1 MAGQFA
7 FPDPHD
13 LTSRDVWRAVGR
25 LWPFVRPYRRQL
37 GALVLLALPALPTGL
52 AALMLIRVAFDVVG
66 QGRPLS
72 AVEAFLLWLPV
83 HAAREAVLW
92 RLCVMTYIATLIAAP
107 YGAVL
112 LIYAT
117 WLLQR
122 VTNRFR
128 VDLYG
133 RMQAR
138 SLRFHGTATI
148 GDAMFRMFQDSAA
161 LPQLLRQLVFEPLRL
176 LPFALFNLGVLAFYS
191 PLIALVALAV
201 LPADLALAWY
211 YGGRLRRAFLRER
224 AAMAQA
230 TARLEATLASIKA
243 VKACGRECDEA
254 ERYARDNWQAFMA
267 ARGARLMLARYQVA
281 THLVRGLAYIIVL
294 AVAVRPVLSATA
306 VGVLGSALTVG
317 AFAGL
322 LRVFHRVNR
331 SLQHIMDQWGSA
343 QDVVVGI
350 ARVLEMLH
358 TPPEEALARGTQ
370 RPPPV
375 TAGVTF
381 DGVTFGYEP
390 RTPVLTGASFE
401 APAGAITALVGA
413 SGAGKSTILA
423 LLLRFYEPQQGAIRL
438 DGVPVQAYDLGAWRA
453 MLSVVLQDHPL
464 FSLSL
469 RDNVVYG
476 RADASDSDILRALAR
491 AGLGDFVRALPH
503 GLATVL
509 GEHGATISTGQAQ
522 RLALAR
528 AFVRGAP
535 ILLLDEPT
543 AALDAATEAVV
554 MRGIRDWL
562 QECPGQRLAII
573 ATHQRTTAA
582 QADRIYRLVAGT
594 IEPVEALPDGYHPQ

>member
-1 MAGQFA
+1 
-7 FPDPHD
+7 
-13 LTSRDVWRAVGR
+13 
-25 LWPFVRPYRRQL
+25 
-37 GALVLLALPALPTGL
+37 LVLLALPALPTGL
-52 AALMLIRVAFDVVG
+52 AALTLIRIAFDVVS

-72 AVEAFLLWLPV
+72 AVEAFLLRLPV

-92 RLCVMTYIATLIAAP
+92 RLCALTYVATLIAAP

-112 LIYAT
+112 LTYAT

-122 VTNRFR
+122 VTHHFR
-128 VDLYG
+128 VDLYV

-161 LPQLLRQLVFEPLRL
+161 LPQILSQLVFEPLRL
-176 LPFALFNLGVLAFYS
+176 LPFALFNLGVLAFSS
-191 PLIALVALAV
+191 PPIALVALAV

-211 YGGRLRRAFLRER
+211 YSGRLRRAFLRER

-230 TARLEATLASIKA
+230 TARLAETLASIKA
-243 VKACGRECDEA
+243 VKACGCERDEA
-254 ERYARDNWQAFMA
+254 ERYARENWQAFMA

-281 THLVRGLAYIIVL
+281 THVVRGLAYIIVL
-294 AVAVRPVLSATA
+294 AVAVRPVLRAPA
-306 VGVLGSALTVG
+306 VGVVGSALTVG

-322 LRVFHRVNR
+322 LRVFHRVNHR
-331 SLQHIMDQWGSA
+331 LRHVIDQWGSA

-350 ARVLEMLH
+350 ARVLEMLFA
-358 TPPEEALARGTQ
+358 PLEEALARGTQ

-375 TAGVTF
+375 TVGVTF
-381 DGVTFGYEP
+381 DGVSFGYEP
-390 RTPVLTGASFE
+390 RTPVLTGVSFE

-413 SGAGKSTILA
+413 SGAGKSTILT
-423 LLLRFYEPQQGAIRL
+423 LLLRFYEPHQGAIRL
-438 DGVPVQAYDLGAWRA
+438 DGMPVQTYALGAWRA

-464 FSLSL
+464 FSMSL
-469 RDNVVYG
+469 RDNVAYG
-476 RADASDSDILRALAR
+476 RADASDSDIMHALAR
-491 AGLGDFVRALPH
+491 AGLDDFVRALPH

-562 QECPGQRLAII
+562 QECPGQRLAIL
-573 ATHQRTTAA
+573 ATHQPTAAA

-594 IEPVEALPDGYHPQ
+594 IEPAEALPDGYHPQ